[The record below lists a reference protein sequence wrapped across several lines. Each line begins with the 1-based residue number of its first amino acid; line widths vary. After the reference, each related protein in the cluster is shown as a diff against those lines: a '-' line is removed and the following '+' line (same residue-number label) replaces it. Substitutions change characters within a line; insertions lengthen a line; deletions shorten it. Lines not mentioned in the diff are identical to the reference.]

1 MTVCHGVFCFILIRP
16 AAKGRTIRFCSVNFD
31 ETKGVSFP
39 MKQHKQSAG
48 GFPLRRQLAAL
59 YGYELASCIDI
70 TTAVWVALLA
80 ARGYSLWQVGLAE
93 GVHHMVSLAAE
104 IPSGMA
110 ADLLG
115 RRRTLA
121 VSGLM
126 AALSGLLMAF
136 EQGYGFVLAS
146 MALSALSY
154 NLISGTLEALS
165 YDSLCAAGCPALYPA
180 VQTRCALLQSA
191 GALLG
196 NLGSLLTAVLPFR
209 AYYLVDVALSGL
221 RSLAAAFLRE
231 PVVTQAQAAREAAG
245 ARTLLATLPRRL
257 RAHTAA
263 TVRFLRGS
271 PAVARLIFANAIISL
286 PCYLTL
292 MFLQQRLSAAG
303 LPTALLGLIVCLFEL
318 GRPVGSWLSLR
329 LRPRRLAGLY
339 AACAA
344 AGGVCTV
351 AAGLAPLPLAVLAG
365 AGFAGC
371 EMLWTL
377 CSERRLNDQFP
388 SDQRATLVS
397 VDSMVY
403 SLLMIPASPLTGLA
417 GDLTGAP
424 GAGLA
429 LLGLGLVGAGAAAK
443 AYAEKNKKNKE

>member
-1 MTVCHGVFCFILIRP
+1 
-16 AAKGRTIRFCSVNFD
+16 
-31 ETKGVSFP
+31 
-39 MKQHKQSAG
+39 MKQKTTSAR
-48 GFPLRRQLAAL
+48 FPLRRQLAGL
-59 YGYELASCIDI
+59 YGYELTSCIDI

-80 ARGYSLWQVGLAE
+80 ARGYSLWQIGLAE
-93 GVHHMVSLAAE
+93 GVHHIVSLAAE

-121 VSGLM
+121 ASGLM

-136 EQGYGFVLAS
+136 EQGFGFVLAS

-154 NLISGTLEALS
+154 NLISGTFEALS
-165 YDSLCAAGCPALYPA
+165 YDSLCAAGRTELYPT
-180 VQTRCALLQSA
+180 VQTRCALLQSV
-191 GALLG
+191 GSILG
-196 NLGSLLTAVLPFR
+196 YLASLLTAVLPFR
-209 AYYLVDVALSGL
+209 AYYLIDVGLSGL
-221 RSLAAAFLRE
+221 RSLAAGSLRE
-231 PVVTQAQAAREAAG
+231 PVVTETQAAREAAETR
-245 ARTLLATLPRRL
+245 ALLATLPRRL
-257 RAHTAA
+257 RAHVRE
-263 TVRFLRGS
+263 TVRFLLGS
-271 PAVARLIFANAIISL
+271 PATTRLIFANAVISL

-329 LRPRRLAGLY
+329 VRPRRLVGLY

-344 AGGVCTV
+344 LGGLCTV

-377 CSERRLNDQFP
+377 CSERRLNDSFP

-397 VDSMVY
+397 VNSMVY
-403 SLLMIPASPLTGLA
+403 SLLMIPVSPLTGLA

-429 LLGLGLVGAGAAAK
+429 LLGGWVLAAGIAARCWAK
-443 AYAEKNKKNKE
+443 RPH